1 MRPAVL
7 LLLMLPT
14 LSGCVSEEEKA
25 TALRS
30 QYKAT
35 LSGFTVVQEPQAPA
49 GAAAIPATPAIPA
62 SIDQDVVLDV
72 VVNRGDAGDTAA
84 GFGDASL
91 PGVTVDV
98 AQLDAAGREKRH
110 WRVWVDT
117 AGLAKG
123 STVEAHPEVEDV
135 DYRPG
140 DRFAVAVRGE
150 VPPAERG
157 EYREFSGG
165 SSGS

>member
-1 MRPAVL
+1 MFPILA
-7 LLLMLPT
+7 
-14 LSGCVSEEEKA
+14 GCVSEEEKA

-35 LSGFTVVQEPQAPA
+35 LSGFTVVQEPR
-49 GAAAIPATPAIPA
+49 AAAGNAAAAAAAVTV
-62 SIDQDVVLDV
+62 DQDVVLDIA
-72 VVNRGDAGDTAA
+72 VNRGDPGTAGDTA
-84 GFGDASL
+84 GLGDASL
-91 PGVTVDV
+91 PAITLDVT
-98 AQLDAAGREKRH
+98 QHDAAGREKRR

-123 STVEAHPEVEDV
+123 STVEAHPEVKDV

-140 DRFAVAVRGE
+140 DRFEVEVRGE
-150 VPPAERG
+150 VPPAQRG
-157 EYREFSGG
+157 EYREFTGG